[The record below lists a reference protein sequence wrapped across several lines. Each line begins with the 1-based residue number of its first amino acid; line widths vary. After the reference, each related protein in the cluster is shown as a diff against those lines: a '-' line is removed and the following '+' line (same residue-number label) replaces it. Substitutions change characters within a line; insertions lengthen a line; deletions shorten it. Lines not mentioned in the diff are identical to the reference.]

1 MWFASILRGF
11 WQCLMFPRGATGNIY
26 CCRKAFFESL
36 SATEVT
42 AGLRDSKGA
51 GRQCRRGLGQKCQ
64 VFSKLIFR
72 SIYLFDPRK
81 RAFDL
86 LLKTQEMK
94 SSLLNPEFPVKLFL
108 IAEEKLYQSQCQ
120 NGKAGRQA

>member
-86 LLKTQEMK
+86 LLKTQEMI
-94 SSLLNPEFPVKLFL
+94 SSLLNPEFPVKLFFNSRRK
-108 IAEEKLYQSQCQ
+108 IISKSMQKWKS
-120 NGKAGRQA
+120 R